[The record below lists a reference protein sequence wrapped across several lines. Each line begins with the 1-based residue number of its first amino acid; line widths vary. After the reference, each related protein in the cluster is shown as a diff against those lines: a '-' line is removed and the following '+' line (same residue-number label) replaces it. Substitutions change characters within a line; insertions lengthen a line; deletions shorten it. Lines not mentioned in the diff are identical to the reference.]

1 MANINV
7 KWSHDYYA
15 FLICTIV
22 FKLKLS
28 HRLIKKRR
36 WSIKKMRLRHSTV
49 LSWNKQHFFFL
60 MIQTHPR
67 SWTISDENVSLPQ
80 IEQLCCVSQLL
91 TGSVLLRVLNWP
103 PGYHIPRTE
112 DCFSPSTESIASL
125 YKLRALPLSHNIK
138 RLLNLTFKLETHLFS
153 LL

>member
-36 WSIKKMRLRHSTV
+36 WSIKKNEIETFYSSQL
-49 LSWNKQHFFFL
+49 KQTAFLFL